1 MKRYM
6 VLMLM
11 AIMLVTLFSSSAFAL
26 TKAELTA
33 VKVSKAPTIDGKLDD
48 EAWTKAKVVT
58 LDQDNNGMKPG
69 TKVEAWVVWDD
80 NNIYVAC
87 KNYRPKKMV
96 VANIKI
102 DGGNLWTEDGN
113 EIFIDP
119 TIDGKG
125 TYYQFIINAIAT
137 KFHGSRPSVPGLK
150 YSDWKAAAVQEN
162 DYWTLEVQIPFAT
175 MKQKTPK
182 VGTKW
187 GFNICANSG
196 GQHITWSPLRGGFHQ
211 PNQFGAIIFGE

>member
-6 VLMLM
+6 ALMLM

-33 VKVSKAPTIDGKLDD
+33 TKVSKAPTIDGKLDD

-58 LDQDNNGMKPG
+58 LDQDNNGAKPG

-80 NNIYVAC
+80 ENIYVAC
-87 KNYRPKKMV
+87 KNYRAKRML
-96 VANIKI
+96 VANAKS
-102 DGGNLWTEDGN
+102 DGGDAWRDDSN
-113 EIFIDP
+113 EIFVDP
-119 TIDGKG
+119 AVDGKG
-125 TYYQFIINAIAT
+125 IYYQFISNSLGYRLHTVKPMGAIQYT
-137 KFHGSRPSVPGLK
+137 
-150 YSDWKAAAVQEN
+150 DWKAAAVQEN

-196 GQHITWSPLRGGFHQ
+196 GQNITWSPLRGGFHQ